1 MEGKSLTILV
11 ISALLMLTLLAGCA
25 PSQTGEV
32 EVQEGQEAQE
42 REKVQEEEEM
52 QETQEEEEEQ
62 ENQEVQEEQE
72 NQSKEFLTEEEY
84 LEEYG
89 KILQC
94 LDEQVP
100 EIDNEWWDY
109 VADKTGGQA
118 HINTRVVGDDMT
130 TYHIEIFD
138 IYRDYEKTEYLG
150 KYYYVIVA
158 EQWED
163 HRPAWAHFYVSEDFD
178 EVLWCDIAMGEDSEY
193 PVLYLDEWRNS
204 DYYPKLDR

>member
-1 MEGKSLTILV
+1 MEGKSLTMLV
-11 ISALLMLTLLAGCA
+11 GAALSISVLLVGCA

-32 EVQEGQEAQE
+32 EEQEVQEMQEEQE
-42 REKVQEEEEM
+42 VQEEEEM
-52 QETQEEEEEQ
+52 QEE
-62 ENQEVQEEQE
+62 QEVQEEQE
-72 NQSKEFLTEEEY
+72 NQSKGFLTEEEY
-84 LEEYG
+84 LEECG

-109 VADKTGGQA
+109 VVDKTGGEA

-130 TYHIEIFD
+130 TYHIKLFD
-138 IYRDYEKTEYLG
+138 VYRDYAKTEYLG

-178 EVLWCDIAMGEDSEY
+178 EVLWYDYIARLDNEY

-204 DYYPKLDR
+204 DYYPKLDK